1 MADPNQSVD
10 SEPLADRKL
19 LPTTSKGGA
28 GIPDVSVEDMLGDF
42 RSFIRRQFGL
52 SEVAT
57 KIESKYDIPKGQ
69 WSLDNIK
76 KAWGKTTRLNGGR
89 RMKWSFAVMAQLQK
103 HQETI
108 AKIKFD
114 HEYRSTK
121 DQLIAVVEELRDAK
135 SKLEHYDEIRTDL
148 QNKTSELQQL
158 SVQIGEF
165 QNQVFKVESKY
176 QQLQLNTERSDDEYR
191 STKKQLIAV
200 VEELQDAKSKLEYY
214 DEIKTDLQ
222 VAKSKLEHYDEIKT
236 ELRDAKSKLE
246 TDLQN
251 KTSELQQLSFQITEF
266 QNQVVKVET
275 KYRQLQLKT
284 EQIELENCKLIEER
298 CVLAEHCKISVQK
311 FEQTARTQK
320 AAQAPHLVAQSAI
333 AQPRTNVTNKSVPLS
348 DESDEDS
355 VQIQP
360 MLPAAPAA
368 AVAAPAGISAV
379 TTISPPALEQT
390 CTLAPLKSRK
400 EIPQC
405 FFCGRVGHWMAKCYQ
420 KQRMDSRDDN
430 EVDNV
435 HYNTFPPHGQPCN
448 TYQQDTPSLASGQQ
462 HWLSNYNHGLLLQLI
477 NNSIIIAQLFT
488 RGLCVDALIELSD
501 ENADWK
507 LSFNEFLNCLNP
519 GFVPPEKK
527 CALEDETYE
536 DGAETTVEC
545 NRCVCAC
552 GNWVCT
558 AMTCDGKNKDLP
570 EQQPQTTADDEMTE
584 EDWTKYVHELN
595 KHQETAEKAKKVN
608 VKDI

>member
-1 MADPNQSVD
+1 MADPIQSVD

-121 DQLIAVVEELRDAK
+121 DQLMAVVEELRDAK

-191 STKKQLIAV
+191 STKRQLITV
-200 VEELQDAKSKLEYY
+200 VEELQDAKSKLETDLQDAKSKLEHSDEIKTDLQVAKSKLETELQVAKSKLEHY
-214 DEIKTDLQ
+214 DEIKTDLQDAKSKLETELQ

-266 QNQVVKVET
+266 QNQVFEVES

-298 CVLAEHCKISVQK
+298 CVLAEHCKMSVQK
-311 FEQTARTQK
+311 FEQTAQTQK

-405 FFCGRVGHWMAKCYQ
+405 LFCGRVGHWMAKCYQ

-488 RGLCVDALIELSD
+488 TWLYRIISG
-501 ENADWK
+501 
-507 LSFNEFLNCLNP
+507 NCLF
-519 GFVPPEKK
+519 GLPPLSNMK
-527 CALEDETYE
+527 
-536 DGAETTVEC
+536 
-545 NRCVCAC
+545 
-552 GNWVCT
+552 
-558 AMTCDGKNKDLP
+558 M
-570 EQQPQTTADDEMTE
+570 MF
-584 EDWTKYVHELN
+584 
-595 KHQETAEKAKKVN
+595 
-608 VKDI
+608 